1 MALSIEIKE
10 ESEDCCDCSCSSCG
24 SGDTQDAM
32 PGMAAPAGPAEV
44 EPTRE
49 ELMAELKKLL
59 GMQGTQGG
67 MTQAERQILID
78 ETISDLNE
86 LNDKQGD

>member
-10 ESEDCCDCSCSSCG
+10 ESEDCCDCSCDSCG
-24 SGDTQDAM
+24 QGAQGAM
-32 PGMAAPAGPAEV
+32 PGMAAPAGPAEA

-59 GMQGTQGG
+59 GQQGTQGG

>member
-10 ESEDCCDCSCSSCG
+10 ESEDCCDCSCDSCG
-24 SGDTQDAM
+24 QGGAQDTAAM
-32 PGMAAPAGPAEV
+32 PGMPAAPAEK

-59 GMQGTQGG
+59 SQQGNQGG